1 MFALGI
7 NKISKGISYFLED
20 VCSFFFSSNLENGNV
35 VSSFGD
41 AWSNNTYK
49 AKNIGSNFLED
60 GKVGWS
66 SLVVY

>member
-41 AWSNNTYK
+41 A
-49 AKNIGSNFLED
+49 
-60 GKVGWS
+60 
-66 SLVVY
+66 